1 LSKPFGL
8 KNDEYW
14 TDPWKNLPAISWE
27 RVDKDIAGILLDAP
41 DSVSLDAQ
49 ESLPAL
55 AYHSD
60 TTEALWQAS
69 FRDHGVLA
77 AVRLEDDAFFA
88 AKAVPPSGP
97 EAPKGPE
104 PSPGFAGEEYEMD
117 LREALSL
124 EWIPGNLC
132 VTAFLRERASDRIKV
147 TLGPSA
153 AAYKDPAVERFL
165 AEERAKLPQRSLA
178 YPRQAAFDAVT
189 VPIRPADGA
198 TLGLQFTAHRVMVAD
213 PGASGKLHVSW
224 RLPVRPTDVT
234 KDAPKALIKGLPPVT
249 AVAAISILLIGS
261 ERGTPVPIRLRVP
274 SFDPVAQEGGSP
286 VATGSFT
293 VDLLG
298 LNDLI
303 EEPQTW
309 FIYGF
314 AGEIL
319 NGPVTVAIVSPASLP
334 NRGNG

>member
-1 LSKPFGL
+1 MSKPFGL

-14 TDPWKNLPAISWE
+14 TNPWKNLSAISWE

-41 DSVSLDAQ
+41 DSVPLDAQ

-60 TTEALWQAS
+60 KTSALWQAP
-69 FRDHGVLA
+69 FREHGVVTAL
-77 AVRLEDDAFFA
+77 RLEDGAFFA

-117 LREALSL
+117 LREVLSL
-124 EWIPGNLC
+124 EWTPGNLC
-132 VTAFLRERASDRIKV
+132 VTAFLRERASNRVKV
-147 TLGPSA
+147 ALGPST

-165 AEERAKLPQRSLA
+165 AEERAKSPQRALS

-189 VPIRPADGA
+189 VPFRPADGA
-198 TLGLQFTAHRVMVAD
+198 KLGLQFTAHRVMVAD
-213 PGASGKLHVSW
+213 PGAPGKLHVSW

-234 KDAPKALIKGLPPVT
+234 KDAPKPLIKGLPPVT
-249 AVAAISILLIGS
+249 AVAAISLLLIGS
-261 ERGTPVPIRLRVP
+261 ERGTPVPLRLRVP
-274 SFDPVAQEGGSP
+274 SFDPVSQEDDAA

-298 LNDLI
+298 LDDLI
-303 EEPQTW
+303 EDPQTW

-314 AGEIL
+314 AGESL
-319 NGPVTVAIVSPASLP
+319 HGPATVAIVSPASLP
-334 NRGNG
+334 NGSGR